1 MSRNDDPSIATR
13 ASLLERLRD
22 VEDDA
27 SWQRF
32 FDTYWRLI
40 HGVALKAGLTEAE
53 AQDVVQETVISVAK
67 HLPGFR
73 YDPKVC
79 SFKTWMLRLT
89 RWRIIDQLRK
99 RLLSEQSIN
108 VSSDDDGTAN
118 AALDQLTGGKAP
130 ELERIWN
137 EEWDRAVLA
146 AAIERMKQQVGPEQ
160 FQIFD
165 LYVLRDMPV
174 IEVARLLGTSIP
186 KVYLTKHRETA
197 LSGRRQ
203 MSPRFRTK
211 ARLNSEIR
219 YRT

>member
-186 KVYLTKHRETA
+186 KVYLTKHR
-197 LSGRRQ
+197 LSKLLRRIAAELENVGKQ
-203 MSPRFRTK
+203 
-211 ARLNSEIR
+211 L
-219 YRT
+219 